1 MERFHFRVPLLIE
14 LSILKKMASSLKTGG
29 VSFRILCYHSVLL
42 SFKVKSMT
50 SKVLLTINLV
60 IGLSIL
66 SGCSQLPI
74 KKPSTTKPAIS
85 AASKEALWKQR
96 QRLLVNDSNWN
107 LKSKVALRFRDENT
121 SFGLNW
127 AQRAA
132 QYYVMQITNPITGG
146 LVAKLSRDKSG
157 VILLSDDGK
166 TYRDN
171 DEERLLQRQVGI
183 GLPLKGMQYWV
194 RGLASPQ
201 YKTEKL
207 TLDAYGRPQSIQQ
220 AGWKI
225 NYSRYLSNKSNAMPR
240 KVVISRAKD
249 DVYLKMI
256 AKQWQGI

>member
-1 MERFHFRVPLLIE
+1 MP
-14 LSILKKMASSLKTGG
+14 SQATAPCSPSA
-29 VSFRILCYHSVLL
+29 
-42 SFKVKSMT
+42 T
-50 SKVLLTINLV
+50 ST
-60 IGLSIL
+60 
-66 SGCSQLPI
+66 
-74 KKPSTTKPAIS
+74 
-85 AASKEALWKQR
+85 ASKETLWKQR

-107 LKSKVALRFRDENT
+107 LKSKVALRFREDNA

-127 AQRAA
+127 AQRAV
-132 QYYVMQITNPITGG
+132 QHYVMQITNPITGG

-157 VILLSDDGK
+157 VTLLSDDGK
-166 TYRDN
+166 TYRDS
-171 DEERLLQRQVGI
+171 DEERLLRRQAGI

-207 TLDAYGRPQSIQQ
+207 TLDVYGRPQSIQQ

-225 NYSRYLSNKSNAMPR
+225 DYSRYLSTKSNAMPS